1 MSLLVYGYW
10 LLYKV
15 QFSYGKD
22 EFTAMAV
29 NRAVSS
35 HPRST
40 SGCFGTSGRVSD
52 WPQDF
57 GGQGG
62 VVAGAD
68 STPGSYYLSASPGAL
83 ALACSAGLAG
93 QRLAGRAEPPAP
105 RRKGGRRRP
114 GRNLAP
120 GVAGTDLLGASPVS
134 PRCWAWAEVWGTAVG
149 SGAWAG
155 VDVEVVGFWVDDS
168 VGVVGVPVG
177 LSLVVAG
184 VEAGAWAVF
193 VDV

>member
-1 MSLLVYGYW
+1 M
-10 LLYKV
+10 
-15 QFSYGKD
+15 
-22 EFTAMAV
+22 
-29 NRAVSS
+29 
-35 HPRST
+35 
-40 SGCFGTSGRVSD
+40 
-52 WPQDF
+52 
-57 GGQGG
+57 
-62 VVAGAD
+62 
-68 STPGSYYLSASPGAL
+68 PG
-83 ALACSAGLAG
+83 
-93 QRLAGRAEPPAP
+93 
-105 RRKGGRRRP
+105 

-155 VDVEVVGFWVDDS
+155 VDVEVVGSWVDDS